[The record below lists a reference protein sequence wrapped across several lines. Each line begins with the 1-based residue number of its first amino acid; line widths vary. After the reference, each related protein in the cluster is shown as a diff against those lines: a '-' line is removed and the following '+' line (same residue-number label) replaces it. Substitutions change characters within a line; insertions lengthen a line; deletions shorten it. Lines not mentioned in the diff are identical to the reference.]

1 MRRDCREVAFKKI
14 FSDMFEKENDIKEDI
29 FEFDV
34 LKDEDKEYTLKLIE
48 TVKSNYDFLTSEIDS
63 ISINFH
69 LDRIFNVDKAILLLA
84 MAEIKFIDEVP
95 AVVSIKEAIE
105 LVKKYSQEGN
115 VVFING
121 ILAKFK
127 QNTEN
132 E

>member
-14 FSDMFEKENDIKEDI
+14 FSDIFIEENDINEDI
-29 FEFDV
+29 FEFEK
-34 LKDEDKEYTLKLIE
+34 LKKEDKDYALKLIE
-48 TVKSNYDFLTSEIDS
+48 TVKNNYEFLSKEIER

-69 LDRIFNVDKAILLLA
+69 LDRIFKVDKAILLLA

-95 AVVSIKEAIE
+95 TVVSIKEAME

-127 QNTEN
+127 QDLEN
-132 E
+132 

>member
-14 FSDMFEKENDIKEDI
+14 FSDIFIEQNDINEDI
-29 FEFDV
+29 FEFEK
-34 LKDEDKEYTLKLIE
+34 LKKEDKDYALKLIE
-48 TVKSNYDFLTSEIDS
+48 TVKNNYEFLSKEIER

-69 LDRIFNVDKAILLLA
+69 FDRIFKVDKAILLLA

-95 AVVSIKEAIE
+95 TVVSIKEAIE

-121 ILAKFK
+121 MLAKFK
-127 QNTEN
+127 QDLKN
-132 E
+132 

>member
-14 FSDMFEKENDIKEDI
+14 FSDIFIEENDINEDI
-29 FEFDV
+29 FEFEK
-34 LKDEDKEYTLKLIE
+34 LKKEDKDYALKLIE
-48 TVKSNYDFLTSEIDS
+48 TVKNNYEFLSKEIER

-69 LDRIFNVDKAILLLA
+69 FDRIFKVDKAILLLA

-95 AVVSIKEAIE
+95 TVVSIKEAIE

-121 ILAKFK
+121 MLAKFK
-127 QNTEN
+127 QDLEN
-132 E
+132 